1 MGEERRGWERKGWER
16 RGEGRRGEGGRGE
29 GERGEGGR
37 GEGGRVSNLTMLPIS
52 LSSSLPSSLSLS
64 LPPCRLVA
72 LIEEENSGT
81 DLISEAVITLGSFA
95 HGRTVLGHFTSS
107 TVDIERIEGL
117 CLQ

>member
-1 MGEERRGWERKGWER
+1 MSE
-16 RGEGRRGEGGRGE
+16 RGE
-29 GERGEGGR
+29 GERGGGR
-37 GEGGRVSNLTMLPIS
+37 GEGGRVSTLATSPYVI
-52 LSSSLPSSLSLS
+52 SSSLPFSLS
-64 LPPCRLVA
+64 LPPRRLVT

-81 DLISEAVITLGSFA
+81 DLVSEAVITLGSFA